1 MDEVSNP
8 YRPGAGAK
16 PPALI
21 GRDDLIHRFGVTLQ
35 RALTGK
41 PDKSLMP
48 VGLRGVG
55 KTVLLNRF
63 NEIAEQMGIETAY
76 IEAPETG
83 DFRLLLATRL
93 RKVLLKMRRSGITTP
108 VLKALR
114 ILKAFSF
121 KFNEISATIDVEP
134 LIGQADS
141 GLLAEDITDLLIGA
155 GEAAR
160 SQGSGLLLLID
171 EVQYLSSEE
180 LAALIMAIHRT
191 VQQDLP
197 VVLAGAGLPQVPGL
211 AGEAKSYAE
220 RLFDFPKIGELAEED
235 AAAAL
240 QVPAHELGVEFH
252 PDALRLI
259 LAEAHGHPYFLQ
271 EWGFHVWTQASESP
285 ISEAD
290 VNTARIEVIRRLD
303 HNFFLVRYARLT
315 PMEKLYL
322 RAMADLGAGPH
333 RSSDIASCLGVKVSS
348 VAPRRS
354 ALIKK
359 GMIYSPAYG
368 DTAFTVPLF
377 DEYLKRVMPVWKEGG

>member
-8 YRPGAGAK
+8 YRPGAGAR

-21 GRDDLIHRFGVTLQ
+21 GRDDLINRFGVILQ
-35 RALTGK
+35 RALAGK

-63 NEIAEQMGIETAY
+63 NEIAEQEGIKTAY

-83 DFRLLLATRL
+83 DFRLLLAARL
-93 RKVLLKMRRSGITTP
+93 RKVLLEMRRAGVTVPI
-108 VLKALR
+108 LKALR

-121 KFNEISATIDVEP
+121 KFNDISATIDVDP

-141 GLLAEDITDLLIGA
+141 GLLAEDITDLLVGA

-160 SQGSGLLLLID
+160 SLGSGLLLLID
-171 EVQYLSSEE
+171 EVQYLSSVE

-220 RLFDFPKIGELAEED
+220 RLFDFPKIGELAEDD

-240 QVPAHELGVEFH
+240 RVPAQELGVEFH

-259 LAEAHGHPYFLQ
+259 LAEAHGYPYFLQ
-271 EWGFHVWTQASESP
+271 EWGFHVWAQASASP
-285 ISEAD
+285 ISEAE
-290 VNTARIEVIRRLD
+290 VRLARVEVIRRLD
-303 HNFFLVRYARLT
+303 ENFFLVRYARLT

-322 RAMADLGAGPH
+322 RAMAELGPGPH
-333 RSSDIASCLGVKVSS
+333 RSSDIANCLKVKISS

-377 DEYLKRVMPVWKEGG
+377 DEYLKRAMPGWKECG